1 MSAIY
6 VVIMLVAVISVNH
19 SLTDPAEEVTM
30 LLTEED
36 TEDDITMPGLSWW
49 LTREVIAI
57 LGK

>member
-1 MSAIY
+1 
-6 VVIMLVAVISVNH
+6 
-19 SLTDPAEEVTM
+19 M